1 MFYYILI
8 LFNMPD
14 IQKQMDLVI
23 YEKKHTKEIF
33 KNLLC
38 CNCQSSSTGFIDKKF
53 CLSQGDQKREA
64 AFEMLPTF

>member
-23 YEKKHTKEIF
+23 YEKKHTKENFLKIYF
-33 KNLLC
+33 VAIVKVPQLVSLIRN
-38 CNCQSSSTGFIDKKF
+38 SV
-53 CLSQGDQKREA
+53 
-64 AFEMLPTF
+64 